1 MKAECSVEKIKNA
14 ALSAERVTG
23 KNLTLPALA
32 SLLIIATEKSIKI
45 RATNL
50 SLGIE
55 IEIPAKIERE
65 GVLSVKGD
73 IYTNLLSNLT
83 GNGMVTLE
91 EVDGNLHITSK
102 TINATVKCT
111 PHDDFPTLPVVNG
124 PEIHLPAQKVVDG
137 FKSVVFAGALSDI
150 KPEISAIY
158 MYPDNDSLVFVAT
171 DSFRLAEKKV
181 KVKQIPD
188 FSPLLLPL
196 RNIPDIIRTLQEVDG
211 EITIIISEHQ
221 AAFIAGS
228 TYLTTRLI
236 NGVFPDYRQI
246 IPKEIMTSVT
256 VLKNDLQQA
265 LRVSNIFSDKFNQ
278 ITLSVNPSMKEC
290 ILYSKNTDVGEQK
303 SVLSAA
309 LTGNQVEI
317 ALNFKYL
324 HDVFQ
329 SLSGDSV
336 AIECAQPN
344 KPIKIHSIGDVSFL
358 YLVMPMSR

>member
-1 MKAECSVEKIKNA
+1 
-14 ALSAERVTG
+14 
-23 KNLTLPALA
+23 
-32 SLLIIATEKSIKI
+32 
-45 RATNL
+45 
-50 SLGIE
+50 
-55 IEIPAKIERE
+55 
-65 GVLSVKGD
+65 
-73 IYTNLLSNLT
+73 
-83 GNGMVTLE
+83 
-91 EVDGNLHITSK
+91 
-102 TINATVKCT
+102 
-111 PHDDFPTLPVVNG
+111 
-124 PEIHLPAQKVVDG
+124 
-137 FKSVVFAGALSDI
+137 
-150 KPEISAIY
+150 
-158 MYPDNDSLVFVAT
+158 
-171 DSFRLAEKKV
+171 
-181 KVKQIPD
+181 
-188 FSPLLLPL
+188 
-196 RNIPDIIRTLQEVDG
+196 
-211 EITIIISEHQ
+211 
-221 AAFIAGS
+221 
-228 TYLTTRLI
+228 
-236 NGVFPDYRQI
+236 
-246 IPKEIMTSVT
+246 MTSVT